1 MKKKVN
7 GSGETMSE
15 VLYRVGTLEYTK
27 RSLVVLFFW
36 LLWGDFCF
44 CLMEAVFPNIVPLT
58 MYGLHASSKLI
69 GIVMVTIPATLNFI
83 VCPWV
88 SFKSDRHRS
97 KWGRRIPF
105 ILFTAPWLVMAL
117 IAMGYSTD
125 IGGLLHRTIMS
136 ATGLSRT
143 TITLGLIAFLVVIF
157 QYFNMFV
164 ASVFYYLFNDVVPD
178 QFLGRFMALFRVVG
192 SIAGFVF
199 SVFVLKYAEIYTK
212 WIFLGAGLL
221 YLVVFSVMCLKVKEG
236 EYPPPPENVDKKV
249 GLIPSMKTFFVECF
263 SHPFYWV
270 FFLAATAWELTS
282 NCLNPFVILFQTK
295 SLGIPLIIKSAHS
308 LSFMQFLTAS
318 LADKVDMLGQ
328 FFGWGTVGCMNGI
341 GALVGAAILYPMGM
355 LSDRKH
361 PVRTVLFAL
370 GGIALLTPI
379 RFIYLFHNFTPQ
391 QAYYI
396 EFAWSMVTLPL
407 SCLYAASIIPLF
419 MRMLPAERYGQFCS
433 AQAMF
438 RSLCVIIA
446 GFVVGWGIDALKTAT
461 MAHGMNADFCFRF
474 VPVMMWVC
482 QIAAFLFMI
491 RVYKY
496 FKEFGGD
503 EAYQPPETPVL
514 VPAEQEGIGV

>member
-1 MKKKVN
+1 
-7 GSGETMSE
+7 MSE

-27 RSLVVLFFW
+27 RGLIVLFFW

-44 CLMEAVFPNIVPLT
+44 CLMESVFPSVVPLT
-58 MYGLHASSKLI
+58 MYGLHASAKLI
-69 GIVMVTIPATLNFI
+69 GVVMVTIPATLNFI
-83 VCPWV
+83 VCPWI

-117 IAMGYSTD
+117 ILMGFSSD
-125 IGGLLHRTIMS
+125 IGSILHRTLFS
-136 ATGLSRT
+136 ATALSKT
-143 TITLGLIAFLVVIF
+143 TITLGLIAVLVVIF

-178 QFLGRFMALFRVVG
+178 EFLGRFMALFRVVG
-192 SIAGFVF
+192 SIAGAFF
-199 SVFVLKYAEIYTK
+199 SFFIMRYAEIYTK

-221 YLVVFSVMCLKVKEG
+221 YLVVFSFMCLKVKEG

-249 GLIPSMKTFFVECF
+249 GIIASAKTFFVECF

-270 FFLAATAWELTS
+270 FFLAATCWELTS

-295 SLGIPLIIKSAHS
+295 SLGIPLILKSAGDI
-308 LSFMQFLTAS
+308 SFHAFRLAS
-318 LADKVDMLGQ
+318 WTGKIHMLGHV
-328 FFGWGTVGCMNGI
+328 FGWGTIGCMGGI
-341 GALVGAAILYPMGM
+341 GALVGAMILYPMGM

-361 PVRTVLFAL
+361 PVRTVLLAL
-370 GGIALLTPI
+370 GGICLLTPI
-379 RFIYLFHNFTPQ
+379 RFIYLFHNFTPT

-396 EFAWSMVTLPL
+396 EFAWSMLTLPL

-438 RSLCVIIA
+438 RSLCVILS
-446 GFVVGWGIDALKTAT
+446 GFLVGWIIDSLKTVS
-461 MAHGMNADFCFRF
+461 MSHGMNADFCYRF

-482 QIAAFLFMI
+482 QLGAFLFMI
-491 RVYKY
+491 RVYGY

-514 VPAEQEGIGV
+514 CPNDQEVGVTG